1 MFSVPIVTNRA
12 SLPKTESI
20 PWTRVFHA
28 KMGESQETQN
38 TAVTLSM
45 RRVTRSIFQVPL
57 LTLWSNY
64 CGERFPCKSHFCLKK
79 YFPSFIYSFH
89 KHFLNASSVAGT
101 ILGNKGKAMKK
112 ENKDLYPHNVMFN
125 MGERGNR

>member
-1 MFSVPIVTNRA
+1 MFSVPIVTNHD
-12 SLPKTESI
+12 SLPKTESV
-20 PWTRVFHA
+20 PWTWVFHA

-38 TAVTLSM
+38 TAVTLSI
-45 RRVTRSIFQVPL
+45 RRVTRSIF

-79 YFPSFIYSFH
+79 HFPSFVYSFH

-112 ENKDLYPHNVMFN
+112 ENKDLCPHNVMSN
-125 MGERGNR
+125 MGERGNQ